1 MTTTFTVCRP
11 VRQRPG
17 GPPLTGTTRVR
28 GVPFQVRGYVDP
40 GRRLRLELEPERKAT
55 AWSQEDGRM
64 LLRRVIAD
72 GRERFVGE
80 WDGLGSRWSVVAE
93 VRHPP
98 VVEAGA
104 VPGSESWYLSC
115 NLEQKWA

>member
-1 MTTTFTVCRP
+1 
-11 VRQRPG
+11 
-17 GPPLTGTTRVR
+17 
-28 GVPFQVRGYVDP
+28 
-40 GRRLRLELEPERKAT
+40 
-55 AWSQEDGRM
+55 M

-98 VVEAGA
+98 VVETGA

-115 NLEQKWA
+115 NLEPKGA